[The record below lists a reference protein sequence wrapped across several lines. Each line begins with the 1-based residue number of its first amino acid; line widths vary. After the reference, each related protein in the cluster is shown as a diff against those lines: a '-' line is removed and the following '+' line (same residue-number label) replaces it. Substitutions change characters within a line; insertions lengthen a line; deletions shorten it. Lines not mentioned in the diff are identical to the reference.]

1 MSHSRG
7 TSLAV
12 RLVLAF
18 TACSATIFL
27 VVFSANYYMAQA
39 MVRRNAERHA
49 ADVVHTVVA
58 RIEAEL
64 VAVTNVPTAVASL
77 LEKQD
82 VESGRLRAMLREF
95 VIRDRQV
102 FGATAAFEPEFAGGR
117 EFAPYIFESP
127 NGSVAE
133 RDLATADYDYR
144 TRDWYMSVRASG
156 SPRWSEPYFDKGGGD
171 IAMTTFATPFFRG
184 QDGERRFAGVVTAD
198 VSLDWLARYVS
209 SLTVSQGGSV
219 VLYTNTGRFITSTA
233 TRADVRDAVVGVVRP
248 AAGVTIRGFQV
259 VRNGWFSETWV
270 YHDRVPASAWQI
282 AVVFPAHDMLGDVQ
296 RLGVITVVLCLVGF
310 AALLVGII
318 VVSRSVTRPLISMTA
333 AAQAVAKGELDT
345 ALPPVSGRDEIA
357 RLAEAFGQMQ
367 GDLKQHIAAL
377 TEATAARERVESEL
391 DVARGIQAGMLPTA
405 LPDDGRRPW
414 QIAARM
420 RPARHVG
427 GDLYDF
433 VAIDDD
439 RLFFCVGDVSG
450 KGVPASLYMAVTL
463 ALGRRAVYA
472 GAGSA
477 AILDQINA
485 ELARN
490 NESSMF
496 VTIGC
501 GVLDGRTGE
510 VAMASAGHQAPLR
523 VLREGLVQETKVE
536 SGLVAGF
543 LPTIS
548 YTPVTL
554 TLAHGDAL
562 VLVTDGVTEAF
573 APNGEMFGARRFADA
588 LAGSGQAPLEAMVD
602 RVFAAVDTFAG
613 TTPQSD
619 DITVLAVRYR

>member
-1 MSHSRG
+1 MSDARG

-27 VVFSANYYMAQA
+27 VVFSANYFMAQA
-39 MVRRNAERHA
+39 MVRKNAERHA
-49 ADVVHTVVA
+49 ADVVNTVVA
-58 RIEAEL
+58 RIQAEL
-64 VAVTNVPTAVASL
+64 VAVTNVPTAIASL
-77 LEKQD
+77 LEKQE
-82 VESGRLRAMLREF
+82 VERDRLRAMLREF
-95 VIRDRQV
+95 VIRDKQV
-102 FGATAAFEPEFAGGR
+102 FGATAAFEPESAGGR
-117 EFAPYIFESP
+117 EFAPYVFEAP
-127 NGSVAE
+127 DGKVAE
-133 RDLATADYDYR
+133 RDLATGDYDYR
-144 TRDWYMSVRASG
+144 TRDWYAGVVAAG
-156 SPRWSEPYFDKGGGD
+156 VPRWSEPYFDKGGGD
-171 IAMTTFATPFFRG
+171 IAMTTFATPFFR
-184 QDGERRFAGVVTAD
+184 QRDGERRFAGVVTAD

-209 SLTVSQGGSV
+209 SLTVSQGGFV
-219 VLYTNTGRFITSTA
+219 VLYTESGRFITSTA
-233 TRADVRDAVVGVVRP
+233 TSAGVRDAVVGVVRP
-248 AAGVTIRGFQV
+248 AAGATIRGFQV
-259 VRNGWFSETWV
+259 VRTGWFSESWV
-270 YHDRVPASAWQI
+270 YHDRVPASAWQL

-296 RLGVITVVLCLVGF
+296 RLGVITVVLCLGGF
-310 AALLVGII
+310 GALLAGII

-345 ALPPVSGRDEIA
+345 ELPPVAGRDELA
-357 RLAEAFGQMQ
+357 RLAQAFGQMQ

-391 DVARGIQAGMLPTA
+391 DVARGIQAGMLPTP
-405 LPDDGRRPW
+405 LTNDGPRHW
-414 QIAARM
+414 QVAARM

-490 NESSMF
+490 NELSMF
-496 VTIGC
+496 VTMAC
-501 GVLDGRTGE
+501 GILDGRTGE
-510 VAMASAGHQAPLR
+510 VVMASAGHQAPLR
-523 VLREGLVQETKVE
+523 VSREGVVEDTKVE

-543 LPTIS
+543 LPTIT

-573 APNGEMFGARRFADA
+573 GPTGEMFGSHRFATS
-588 LAGSGQAPLEAMVD
+588 LADGGQAPLETVVD
-602 RVFAAVDTFAG
+602 RVFAAVDTFAA

-619 DITVLAVRYR
+619 DITVLAVRYV